1 MQALIWLPV
10 DHTALEALQAL
21 LRERDVFTT
30 GYEQLGVDAY
40 DPATYLHDQLLEET
54 SFCFR
59 YDRNVLSR
67 LVEVVQAKPLREEHR
82 VACGIQAMA
91 QITEA
96 VVEPNIA
103 LYELGSG
110 CSYYD
115 AEEQL
120 ALFRRIDHTHPQH
133 WADLATGLVDGF
145 DDDQLADWQ
154 GQSINETNYTK
165 TLNHWRASYAACLKI
180 ASLELSAMGAE
191 AKMLELIRWMEE
203 DLCFLVPGVILANR
217 YLAPN
222 AKRNGLFKQLR
233 SADRNKALQGVRNQA
248 WDLTLIYAWMDDFRN
263 IDATGRIVILASLDR
278 GLHAIAR
285 WVLMAIES
293 EDHAA
298 SAQQQKMEEEFLGS
312 WGEKRG
318 RRLLESWQAAQLRRS
333 SHPERKRVL
342 TLEDMREAER
352 ALEEGLL
359 RPS

>member
-10 DHTALEALQAL
+10 DNASLAAIQAL
-21 LRERDVFTT
+21 LRGRDVFTS
-30 GYEQLGVDAY
+30 GYEHLGVDAY
-40 DPATYLHDQLLEET
+40 NPATYLHDQLLEQT

-67 LVEVVQAKPLREEHR
+67 LVEVVRGEPLREEHR
-82 VACGIQAMA
+82 VACGIQALA

-110 CSYYD
+110 CSHAD
-115 AEEQL
+115 AQEQL

-133 WADLATGLVDGF
+133 WADLATGQTAGF
-145 DDDQLADWQ
+145 ADEQLADWQ
-154 GQSINETNYTK
+154 GQSIKESNYAK
-165 TLNHWRASYAACLKI
+165 TLNRWRASYAACLKI

-191 AKMLELIRWMEE
+191 AKMMELIRWMEE

-222 AKRNGLFKQLR
+222 ANRNGLFKQLR

-248 WDLTLIYAWMDDFRN
+248 WDLMLIDAWMDDFRN

-285 WVLMAIES
+285 WVLMAIEA
-293 EDHAA
+293 EDDAE
-298 SAQQQKMEEEFLGS
+298 SAQQQKIEEEFLGS

-318 RRLLESWQAAQLRRS
+318 RRLLDAWQAAQLRRR

-342 TLEDMREAER
+342 TLEDVREVER
-352 ALEEGLL
+352 ALEEELL